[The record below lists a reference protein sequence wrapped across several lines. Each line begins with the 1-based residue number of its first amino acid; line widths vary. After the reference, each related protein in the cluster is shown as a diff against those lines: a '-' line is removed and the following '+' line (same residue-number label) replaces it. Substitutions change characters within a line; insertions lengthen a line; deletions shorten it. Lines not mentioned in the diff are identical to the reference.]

1 MKLKLNVSKI
11 PDHLIKYFKPI
22 GYKPKDLV
30 DIPHLVAEALRQD
43 GWFLRSAMP
52 WVKRSSM
59 PESVTDR
66 PASALEYVFL
76 LSKSQKYYF
85 DMDALRKENSQG
97 SIKRFGIT
105 EQGQSKAWNPTCRY
119 NENDA
124 TEKVKPN
131 KPFSDYVP
139 SGRNFR
145 NTDLFFESLEPPFGA
160 IFADDELVGI
170 DINPEAMKAAHF
182 ATFPRRIPEIAILA
196 GTSEKGCCVECGK
209 PWERVVEKTDPDRR
223 NVKSDYPHKQTLAT
237 LKYKHDSDGPVSRT
251 IGWQPG
257 CKCNTDTVPYVIID
271 PFFGSGT
278 VGIVAH
284 KHGRK
289 FIGIELLE
297 TYLKEIA
304 IPRIQKETR
313 QLRLFN

>member
-1 MKLKLNVSKI
+1 MG
-11 PDHLIKYFKPI
+11 IKPQ
-22 GYKPKDLV
+22 GNLKPKDLCG
-30 DIPHLVAEALRQD
+30 IPWRVALALQAD

-59 PESVTDR
+59 PESITDR

-76 LSKSQKYYF
+76 LAKSQRYFF
-85 DMDALRKENSQG
+85 DMDAIKKKVGEPTRRQKTFRGGCYTNNTSFDNSYDYSG
-97 SIKRFGIT
+97 H
-105 EQGQSKAWNPTCRY
+105 EPY
-119 NENDA
+119 
-124 TEKVKPN
+124 
-131 KPFSDYVP
+131 SDGDP
-139 SGRNFR
+139 SLSGRNFR

-196 GTSEKGCCVECGK
+196 GTSEKGCCEKCQA
-209 PWERVVEKTDPDRR
+209 PWVRVVEKEYPKMR
-223 NVKSDYPHKQTLAT
+223 NVKSREVPAQGKQGILSENRFDEPIQS
-237 LKYKHDSDGPVSRT
+237 KT

-257 CKCNTDTVPYVIID
+257 CKCDAGTTPCVVLD
-271 PFFGSGT
+271 PFGGAIT
-278 VGIVAH
+278 TAIVAH

-289 FIGIELLE
+289 FVMIELSK
-297 TYLKEIA
+297 TYIDEIG

>member
-1 MKLKLNVSKI
+1 
-11 PDHLIKYFKPI
+11 
-22 GYKPKDLV
+22 
-30 DIPHLVAEALRQD
+30 
-43 GWFLRSAMP
+43 
-52 WVKRSSM
+52 M

-76 LSKSQKYYF
+76 LAKSQRYFF
-85 DMDALRKENSQG
+85 DMDAIKKKVGEPTRRQKTFRGGCYTNNTSFDNSYDYSG
-97 SIKRFGIT
+97 H
-105 EQGQSKAWNPTCRY
+105 EPY
-119 NENDA
+119 
-124 TEKVKPN
+124 
-131 KPFSDYVP
+131 SDGDP
-139 SGRNFR
+139 SLSGRNFR
-145 NTDLFFESLEPPFGA
+145 NTDIFFESLTEPFGA
-160 IFADDELVGI
+160 IFADDELVGL

-196 GTSEKGCCVECGK
+196 GTSEKGCCCECGK

-257 CKCNTDTVPYVIID
+257 CKCNADTVPCVIMD

-289 FIGIELLE
+289 FIGIELSE
-297 TYLKEIA
+297 IYLKEIA